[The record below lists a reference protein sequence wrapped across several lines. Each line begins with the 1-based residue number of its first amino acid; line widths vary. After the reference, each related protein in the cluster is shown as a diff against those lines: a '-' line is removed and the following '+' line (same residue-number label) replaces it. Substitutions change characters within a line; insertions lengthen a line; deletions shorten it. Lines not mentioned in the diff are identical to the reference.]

1 MHPPPNRK
9 KPSPWWYDYSLSF
22 ARLQPAC
29 SRLLCIM
36 PFAAIA
42 MSATLAPRVE
52 IFTTLACRVHRPDIY
67 DQDFSSLMG
76 NAGDS
81 SRATSKIIL
90 SHVSSNFFQVHNVS
104 TRRLEYNQLIV
115 QGKRC
120 ASDPVVQ
127 AAVAKLL
134 ASKCRGRE
142 EYPSVTG
149 GL

>member
-1 MHPPPNRK
+1 MDPPPNRK
-9 KPSPWWYDYSLSF
+9 KPSPWWYVYSLWC
-22 ARLQPAC
+22 ALLQLAC

-36 PFAAIA
+36 PFATIA

-67 DQDFSSLMG
+67 DQGFMG
-76 NAGDS
+76 NAGES
-81 SRATSKIIL
+81 LRATSKFIL
-90 SHVSSNFFQVHNVS
+90 SHVSSNLLQVHSVS
-104 TRRLEYNQLIV
+104 TRGLEYNELIGS
-115 QGKRC
+115 GKRC

-127 AAVAKLL
+127 AAVAQLL

-149 GL
+149 D